1 VIKKNNQII
10 GVFKPIDEEPGAT
23 LNPKKIIKE
32 PLMPPG
38 GGAIREVAAFL
49 LDRKGTA
56 GVPETI
62 LLQNIYHSNFNN
74 QSDQLIPKTGSL
86 QKFIPNIGNSES
98 MGSSCFSVKDVHHIG
113 ILDIRLLNLDRNG
126 ENILL
131 IKPDDTSN
139 SEIRLVPIDH
149 TYTLPESL
157 GHFYFEWLYWR
168 QSKIPFDSQTLE
180 FIKAIDIDE
189 DCALLHRLGIQSTAI
204 LNMRLATILLKK
216 GATAGMSLFQL
227 GSWIAPRQL
236 KEVSVFRKLVERAQG
251 EAVKLGPEKMM
262 KKKST
267 DKIFEQLLDE
277 LISSCVES

>member
-1 VIKKNNQII
+1 M
-10 GVFKPIDEEPGAT
+10 DEEPGAV

-74 QSDQLIPKTGSL
+74 NQNDLLIPKTGSL
-86 QKFIPNIGNSES
+86 QKFIPNIGNAES
-98 MGSSCFSVKDVHHIG
+98 MGSSCFSVNDVHHIG
-113 ILDIRLLNLDRNG
+113 ILDIRLLNLDRNA

-131 IKPDDTSN
+131 VKPDPST

-149 TYTLPESL
+149 TFTLPETL
-157 GHFYFEWLYWR
+157 GSFYFEWLYWR
-168 QSKIPFDSQTLE
+168 QAKLPFSPETLE

-189 DCALLHRLGIQSTAI
+189 DCAVLQKLGIPNTAI
-204 LNMRLATILLKK
+204 LNMKLATILLKK
-216 GATAGMSLFQL
+216 GASAGMSLFQL
-227 GSWIAPRQL
+227 GSWIAPRQWN
-236 KEVSVFRKLVERAQG
+236 EVSPFRKLVEKAQG
-251 EAVKLGPEKMM
+251 LGKME
-262 KKKST
+262 KKKKNNST
-267 DKIFEQLLDE
+267 GKIFEQLLDE
-277 LISSCVES
+277 FIGSCVES